1 MRLLNYVEILL
12 RFICLKLTILS
23 YLSFKIG
30 VLFSILTIE
39 WSLLI
44 EIKIRNT
51 ILFLKALLRG
61 LFGVLNFMCSFGE
74 ISSVIF
80 P

>member
-1 MRLLNYVEILL
+1 M
-12 RFICLKLTILS
+12 KLTIFRN
-23 YLSFKIG
+23 LSFKIG

-44 EIKIRNT
+44 EVKIRNT

-61 LFGVLNFMCSFGE
+61 LFGELDFMSSFGE